1 MADINLQIDPK
12 SMERITQRFDHI
24 GKNLGGAA
32 RTPLGDLLNSAALRL
47 ETLAK
52 RKLTIGRHVVTGR
65 LRSSIHAK
73 LTNTDSYNYSDKDGN
88 TFDGSIKE
96 TVSPGKSVVIGTN
109 VEYAQKIELL
119 DSYLYYASNFLRPEL
134 ERKLQRLCGDVVKGR
149 EVPEGKA
156 GQWGGN
162 TMQANESF

>member
-12 SMERITQRFDHI
+12 SIERITQRFEHI
-24 GKNLGGAA
+24 GKNLGGAG

-73 LTNTDSYNYSDKDGN
+73 LTNTDSYTYSDKDGN

-96 TVSPGKSVVIGTN
+96 SVSPGKSVVIGTN
-109 VEYAQKIELL
+109 VEYAQKIELM
-119 DSYLYYASNFLRPEL
+119 DSYLYYSSNFMQPQL
-134 ERKLQRLCGDVVKGR
+134 ERELKRLCGEVIKG
-149 EVPEGKA
+149 
-156 GQWGGN
+156 
-162 TMQANESF
+162 NESF

>member
-1 MADINLQIDPK
+1 
-12 SMERITQRFDHI
+12 MERITQRFNHI
-24 GKNLGGAA
+24 GKNLGGAV

-52 RKLTIGRHVVTGR
+52 QKITVDRHIVTGR

-88 TFDGSIKE
+88 TFDGSLKE

-119 DSYLYYASNFLRPEL
+119 DSYLFYASNQLQPEL
-134 ERKLQRLCGDVVKGR
+134 ESKLQKLCGDIVGGR
-149 EVPEGKA
+149 EATKE
-156 GQWGGN
+156 
-162 TMQANESF
+162 